1 MIKYKPALLTFL
13 CVVAYLLAF
22 AQQETDNV
30 VTTRLLSIKDGLPSR
45 DVKCM
50 VQDKEGYIWVGT
62 EKGLT
67 RYDGHTFKLY
77 NHKSFGLRCDSIE
90 KLAIDNQNNLII
102 QYPKSLN
109 PSLSFEVLD
118 LNTNK
123 LQSLNT
129 IFKSTPLDLS
139 HLCLIANDETG
150 NLNILTAKPYC
161 WYTYN
166 SSKGLVKQ
174 FQFDGLIDG
183 LAAIESDYLS
193 IYYGSHFTGSSAFI
207 SIHSLANTFPS
218 FEQLFVLNK
227 DSNSSGIKVSK
238 FKLIFDYENASILK
252 AFEQFAK
259 SDKFNNHKYSNFSLD
274 NLRLNEVEN
283 HFTRFSYID
292 NDLAYCFYDVDKGV
306 FQSINNQ
313 LVQLID
319 KDLLKGSREF
329 FINQAYV
336 DNLGNKW
343 FCSTQGLFETSIK
356 KKYFKKYF
364 TNSPRINLPPNAGQL
379 RGICEIKKGNNTY
392 LFANESSNLWML
404 NQQTQE
410 EKALPYNDKMS
421 YAMLSDGNN
430 LYLGSDNLYKYNIT
444 TYKCKSLLPISNFN
458 DVIWSIYPLS
468 GTKFLL
474 GKEKSGLF
482 LFNERTQSSMPL
494 SFLSNTIPPMG
505 CVYKIYDSKIKGL
518 IAVAE
523 NGIYCI
529 DNQLRITDYYGSM
542 AKDAS
547 HRLPIKGIYDMHED
561 KNGLCW
567 LATNG
572 EGLVKWNWNKP
583 IDKSAN
589 LIQYLSIDYGLPSPI
604 LYRIE
609 EDKDANLWIGSYQ
622 GLIRFNTMSKGVSIF
637 TTNDGL
643 PSDEFN
649 RISSYKATDGRMYFG
664 GINGLVSFNPIEL
677 NQYIDSIKVPLVIT
691 SLTKFSANDNKL
703 VDCLSSY
710 KQDPKMIFEVGDKFL
725 SINFSLLDYKQR
737 IHHFAYKI
745 EGFEKEWNYTE
756 EGIVRVSG
764 LPSGKYILK
773 IKAQLENGQWNKN
786 EIILPLTILKPFYFQ
801 IWFVIFSALSFILF
815 AVTFYFYK
823 IRKVEKQQVMLENK
837 VIYRTKELNQALT
850 ENKLLLAEIHH
861 RVKNNLQIISGLLFL
876 QGNSSDDE
884 NIKRAF
890 AESQSRVNSIAL
902 IHQKLYQNATF
913 GSISFHVF
921 LKELVGKVAEL
932 FEQENQAILF
942 EIGNEELLLD
952 INTAV
957 PLGLMVNELV
967 TNAYKYLPKRGNGN
981 IVSIHL
987 TREINEEYLLHYKDN
1002 GPGLK
1007 EGLDFE
1013 SSQTLGME
1021 LIRGLADQLGGSV
1034 TYAYQEGS
1042 CFDIK
1047 FKNKLN

>member
-1 MIKYKPALLTFL
+1 MHIQSKFFFTVIFLFVYLLTFS
-13 CVVAYLLAF
+13 
-22 AQQETDNV
+22 QQENDNV
-30 VTTRLLSIKDGLPSR
+30 VSTRLLSIKDGLPSR
-45 DVKCM
+45 DVKCV
-50 VQDKEGYIWVGT
+50 VQDKEGYIWIGT
-62 EKGLT
+62 EKGLS

-77 NHKSFGLRCDSIE
+77 NQKNFGLRCDSIE
-90 KLAIDNQNNLII
+90 KLAIDNQNHLII

-129 IFKSTPLDLS
+129 IFKFVPFDFS

-166 SSKGLVKQ
+166 STKGLVKQ
-174 FQFDGLIDG
+174 YQFDGLING

-193 IYYGSHFTGSSAFI
+193 IYYGSHFTGSSAFV
-207 SIHSLANTFPS
+207 SIHSPANTFPS
-218 FEQLFVLNK
+218 FEQLLVLNK
-227 DSNSSGIKVSK
+227 DSNSSETKVST

-259 SDKFNNHKYSNFSLD
+259 RDKFNNHKYSNYSLD
-274 NLRLNEVEN
+274 NLRLNEVEK

-292 NDLAYCFYDVDKGV
+292 NDLSCCFYDVDKGV
-306 FQSINNQ
+306 FQSVNNQ

-329 FINQAYV
+329 LINQAFV

-343 FCSTQGLFETSIK
+343 FCTTQGLFETSIK

-364 TNSPRINLPPNAGQL
+364 TSAPRINLPPNAGQV

-404 NQQTQE
+404 HQQTQK
-410 EKALPYNDKMS
+410 EKVLPYNDRMS
-421 YAMLSDGNN
+421 YPMLAEGNN
-430 LYLGSDNLYKYNIT
+430 LYLGTDNLYKYNIT
-444 TYKCKSLLPISNFN
+444 TNKCKSLLPTSNLN
-458 DVIWSIYPLS
+458 DVIWSMYQLS
-468 GTKFLL
+468 ETTFLL

-482 LFNERTQSSMPL
+482 LFNELTKRSIPL
-494 SFLSNTIPPMG
+494 SFLSNTIPPLG
-505 CVYKIYDSKIKGL
+505 CIYKIFNSKIKGL

-529 DNQLRITDYYGSM
+529 DNQLRITDYYGGT
-542 AKDAS
+542 AKDAN
-547 HRLPIKGIYDMHED
+547 HRLPIKEIYDLHED
-561 KNGLCW
+561 NNGICW

-583 IDKSAN
+583 IDKSGN
-589 LIQYLSIDYGLPSPI
+589 LIQYFSIDYGLPSPI

-609 EDKDANLWIGSYQ
+609 EDEDANLWIGSYL
-622 GLIRFNTMSKGVSIF
+622 GLIRFNTINKGVSIF
-637 TTNDGL
+637 TVNDGL

-649 RISSYKATDGRMYFG
+649 RISSYKATNGRMYFG
-664 GINGLVSFNPIEL
+664 GVNGLISFDPIEL
-677 NQYIDSIKVPLVIT
+677 NQYVDSMNAPFVVT
-691 SLTKFSANDNKL
+691 SFYKFSAKENKL
-703 VDCLSSY
+703 VDYLSSF
-710 KQDPKMIFEVGDKFL
+710 KHDPKIIFEVGDKFL
-725 SINFSLLDYKQR
+725 TINFSLLDYKQR
-737 IHHFAYKI
+737 IHHFAYRI

-756 EGIVRVSG
+756 DGMVRVSG

-786 EIILPLTILKPFYFQ
+786 EIVIPLVVLQPIYNESWFIVSCILAIISFGIALYF
-801 IWFVIFSALSFILF
+801 INTNKIKRRNALLE
-815 AVTFYFYK
+815 A
-823 IRKVEKQQVMLENK
+823 KVAN
-837 VIYRTKELNQALT
+837 RTKELNQALT

-861 RVKNNLQIISGLLFL
+861 RVKNNLQVISGLLYL
-876 QGNSSDDE
+876 QGNSAADE
-884 NIKRAF
+884 NIKRAC

-902 IHQKLYQNATF
+902 IHQKLYQSAIF
-913 GSISFHVF
+913 GNISFHVF
-921 LKELVGKVAEL
+921 LKELLGKVAEL
-932 FEQENQAILF
+932 FEQEHQVIMF
-942 EIGNEELLLD
+942 EIGNEEILLNV
-952 INTAV
+952 NTAV
-957 PLGLMVNELV
+957 PLGLIVNELV
-967 TNAYKYLPKRGNGN
+967 TNAYKYLPKRWDGNK
-981 IVSIHL
+981 VSIHL
-987 TREINEEYLLHYKDN
+987 TREINEEYLLLYKDN

-1021 LIRGLADQLGGSV
+1021 LIRGLAEQLGGSV

-1042 CFDIK
+1042 CFNIK
-1047 FKNKLN
+1047 FINKLN